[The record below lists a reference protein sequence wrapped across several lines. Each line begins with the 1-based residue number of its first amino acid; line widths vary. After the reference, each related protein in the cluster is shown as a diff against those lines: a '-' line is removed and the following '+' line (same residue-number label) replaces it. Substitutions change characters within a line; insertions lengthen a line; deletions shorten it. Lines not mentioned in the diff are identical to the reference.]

1 MLLCKELTPAFST
14 CPHYVAVFELLNP
27 YFSKSIFVFYQIN
40 VSFFPTKR
48 IWPMKTPKRDPKKIP
63 FFLGPLV
70 LQFCS
75 MPHEIILYIEY
86 IYICVYICRYL

>member
-1 MLLCKELTPAFST
+1 
-14 CPHYVAVFELLNP
+14 
-27 YFSKSIFVFYQIN
+27 
-40 VSFFPTKR
+40 
-48 IWPMKTPKRDPKKIP
+48 MKTPKRDPKKIP

-86 IYICVYICRYL
+86 IYVGYHQKGLCKGYVLEWNIAQNLQKRR